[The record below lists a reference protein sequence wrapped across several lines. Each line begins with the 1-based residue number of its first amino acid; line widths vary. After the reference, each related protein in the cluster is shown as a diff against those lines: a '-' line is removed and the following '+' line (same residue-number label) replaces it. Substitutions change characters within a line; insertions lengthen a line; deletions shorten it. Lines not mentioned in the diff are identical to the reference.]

1 MKKGQLLF
9 TTKLRCRWSER
20 IIWSLQHKS
29 ILKCH
34 GAIIGHSGNIIMWAV
49 EYTALSLS
57 ELGLFLLLILT
68 KRKRTMQWCNILNI
82 DLEAWYFLFCF
93 SWYSVIYVTLEAN
106 QEQNQRSPIKSEM
119 ESQSQVIHHKRH
131 GYTGGMQAEELLN
144 RSGMQE

>member
-106 QEQNQRSPIKSEM
+106 QEQNQRSPIKSET

>member
-1 MKKGQLLF
+1 MKKGQILF
-9 TTKLRCRWSER
+9 KKKLRCRWSER

-34 GAIIGHSGNIIMWAV
+34 GAIIGHSGNIVMWAV
-49 EYTALSLS
+49 EYTVLSLS

-106 QEQNQRSPIKSEM
+106 QEQNQTSSIESEM
-119 ESQSQVIHHKRH
+119 ESQSQVVYHKRH